1 MLKTMVSPPFNV
13 VIIGKLELV
22 ILRDPLIGVRLIV
35 VTLGRNALVI
45 SMLPETAELV
55 LRIVV
60 RLGKPEVR
68 IITRLDTVIVVIL
81 GKDPLYI
88 SNVIRLG
95 PNVTDPYVPVCRKKL
110 LVAVISPNTRS
121 FLMVTDLELI
131 FPVIVPLLDIVTLD
145 PVMIPDMVPPKI
157 FTLDDTFPLIVTLLL
172 TNAVPTSVISPV
184 TTVSLL
190 KKTLF
195 PLVSKLP
202 VI

>member
-1 MLKTMVSPPFNV
+1 
-13 VIIGKLELV
+13 
-22 ILRDPLIGVRLIV
+22 
-35 VTLGRNALVI
+35 
-45 SMLPETAELV
+45 
-55 LRIVV
+55 V
-60 RLGKPEVR
+60 RLGKDAFW

-88 SNVIRLG
+88 SNIVRVG

-121 FLMVTDLELI
+121 FLMVTDLEFI

-145 PVMIPDMVPPKI
+145 PVMIPDMVPPVI
-157 FTLDDTFPLIVTLLL
+157 FTLDDISPLIVTLLL
-172 TNAVPTSVISPV
+172 TNAVPKLVILPV
-184 TTVSLL
+184 TTASLL

-202 VI
+202 VIRPPL